1 MMEQATSTA
10 FERLYQESAASKSWG
25 DTSSSQT
32 SFAMPQFPSK
42 LHEMLDEAEKNGF
55 HHAVGWLPGGKSF
68 GIHDPDALVPI
79 LKLYFKQ
86 TKYKSFLRQLQ
97 NYGFHRVVRGPKQ
110 GICSHEFFVKGR
122 RSLCLKM
129 KRKSKFKASLDKEA
143 VALPAQSHSSP
154 GLAPRKPD
162 ALRTS
167 EMKNTIF
174 GLSNNN
180 SVISKP
186 DDACFSTLLNCE
198 LWVHEIESGFLSQ
211 TNSHLSEVKSVLPS
225 LEQTFLPNIALP
237 TGQETVSCVQSE
249 QVKSL
254 TPDQMAS
261 FLMGCSEDPLSSF
274 AIDCS
279 EDLNEGIFEGK
290 RFFAI

>member
-1 MMEQATSTA
+1 MKQTTA
-10 FERLYQESAASKSWG
+10 YERLYQESKASKSWG
-25 DTSSSQT
+25 NTDSSQA

-68 GIHDPDALVPI
+68 GIHNPDALVPI

-129 KRKSKFKASLDKEA
+129 KRKSKVKASLDKEA
-143 VALPAQSHSSP
+143 VSLTAQSHSSP
-154 GLAPRKPD
+154 GLARKPD
-162 ALRTS
+162 PLRTS
-167 EMKNTIF
+167 EIKNAIID
-174 GLSNNN
+174 LSNNN
-180 SVISKP
+180 SVLSKP
-186 DDACFSTLLNCE
+186 DDACFSSLLNCE
-198 LWVHEIESGFLSQ
+198 LWAHDMETGFLGQ

-237 TGQETVSCVQSE
+237 PGQENVSCVQSE
-249 QVKSL
+249 QVTSL
-254 TPDQMAS
+254 PQDQMAS
-261 FLMGCSEDPLSSF
+261 FLMGCSEDPVSSF
-274 AIDCS
+274 AIDLS
-279 EDLNEGIFEGK
+279 EGLNEGVFEGK
-290 RFFAI
+290 RYFAI